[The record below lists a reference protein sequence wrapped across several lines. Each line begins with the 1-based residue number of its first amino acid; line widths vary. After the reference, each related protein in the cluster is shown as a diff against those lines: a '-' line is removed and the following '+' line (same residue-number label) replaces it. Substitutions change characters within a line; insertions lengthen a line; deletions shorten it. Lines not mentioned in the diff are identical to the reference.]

1 VGRTARRYARIFLP
15 PVSFSVPEIRMP
27 NEIRV
32 PSFAPLKSRLQ
43 GTLLDD
49 AFARGRYATDA
60 SIYQMMPHAVV
71 VPETLEDVEAT
82 LDFARDEGVAIL
94 PRGGGTSQCGQT
106 VNHALVID
114 ASKHL
119 NGILELDVEGR
130 RCLVEPGIVLDE
142 LNRQLKPHG
151 LWFPVDVSTSSR
163 ATIGGMAGNNSCG
176 GRSIRYG
183 MMRDNVTAI
192 DAILHDGSKARFGDI
207 AGIEATGLLADL
219 QPRLLAMGQA
229 HQQDILDGFPKV
241 LRRVGGYNVD
251 ALIPDAMALRPGG
264 VAGDGINLSHLLVG
278 SEGTLAYSTAIE
290 LKLWPLPAKK
300 IMGICHFPT
309 FYKAM
314 DAAQHLVTLDPVA
327 VELVDDTMIELARS
341 IPIFQ
346 PTVEEAVRGNPAAL
360 LLVEFAEE
368 DMDENR
374 RRLASLHQM
383 MGDLGFGWDK
393 GADWCGGVVDA
404 IDPAMQGRVAEW
416 RKSGLNIMMSEKN
429 EAKPVS
435 FLEDCAVELKDL
447 AEYTDKLT
455 SIFDKHDAKGTW
467 YAHASVGC
475 LHVRPV
481 LNMKQAGGAETMRA
495 IAEEAFELVR
505 SFGGSHSGE
514 HGDGIVRSEFND
526 CMFGPVLPDLFR
538 QVKAM
543 FDPQGMFNPG
553 KITDAP
559 KMDDRSLFRFAPGYE
574 VDDFNSVLDWAAWPG
589 AAGGFQG
596 AVEMCNNNGACRKLS
611 GGVMCPSYRATRN
624 ERDAVRGRANSLR
637 LAMSGQLGPDAMA
650 SDEMAET
657 MKLCVS
663 CKACKRECPVGVDMA
678 RMKVE
683 VTAARAE
690 KHGIPLHDRLV
701 GYLPAYAPLAS
712 SMAGLANLLQSAWR
726 HVPGLAGIVSRVTGF
741 TTRRSLPRWHGN
753 AFRKGEIGVAPSGA
767 GTPVVLFADTFNR
780 YFEPENLRAAVRVL
794 RAGGYDVFA
803 PASAAGRPYCC
814 GRTYLSAG
822 MVDAARAEA
831 ERLVTALYPLAR
843 SGVRIVGLEPSCTL
857 ALRDEVPALL
867 GTAQAETVADA
878 VLTFAELLD
887 ADRPS
892 LPIAPGAAGSVKL
905 HGHCHQKAFDLVKPA
920 EAVLRDIA
928 GARVETIETSCCGMA
943 GAFGYGRDTYDVSIR
958 MAEAS
963 LLPAIRNAAVDDA
976 IIADG
981 TSCRCQIGDG
991 TGREAVHLA
1000 RHLDRMIS
1008 SGSN

>member
-1 VGRTARRYARIFLP
+1 
-15 PVSFSVPEIRMP
+15 MP
-27 NEIRV
+27 NDIRV
-32 PSFAPLKSRLQ
+32 PSFAPLKAALSGALF
-43 GTLLDD
+43 DD

-71 VPETLEDVEAT
+71 VPESLADVEAT
-82 LDFARDEGVAIL
+82 LDFARREGLAVL

-106 VNHALVID
+106 VNNAIVMD
-114 ASKHL
+114 TSRHL
-119 NGILELDVEGR
+119 NRLLELDVEAR

-192 DAILHDGSKARFGDI
+192 DAIMSDGSKARFGD
-207 AGIEATGLLADL
+207 TGTVTPTGMLADL
-219 QPRLLAMGQA
+219 QPQLLEMGTR
-229 HQQDILDGFPKV
+229 HSQDILDGFPTV

-251 ALIPDAMALRPGG
+251 ALMPDAMALRPGG
-264 VAGDGINLSHLLVG
+264 KTGDGINLAHLLVG

-300 IMGICHFPT
+300 LMGICHFPT

-327 VELVDDTMIELARS
+327 VELVDDTMIALGRS

-346 PTVEEAVRGNPAAL
+346 KTIEEAVRGNPAAL
-360 LLVEFAEE
+360 LVVEFAED
-368 DMDENR
+368 DMAENH
-374 RRLASLHQM
+374 RRLQQLHDM
-383 MGDLGFGWDK
+383 MADLGFAWDK
-393 GADWCGGVVDA
+393 GGEWCGGVVDA
-404 IDPAMQGRVAEW
+404 IDPAMQGRVAEM
-416 RKSGLNIMMSEKN
+416 RKSGLNIMMSMKN

-455 SIFDKHDAKGTW
+455 HIFDKHGAKGTW

-481 LNMKQAGGAETMRA
+481 LDMKQQGGADTMRA

-526 CMFGPVLPDLFR
+526 TMFGPVLPDLFR

-543 FDPQGMFNPG
+543 FDPAGMFNPG

-559 KMDDRSLFRFAPGYE
+559 KMDDRSLFRFAPGY
-574 VDDFNSVLDWAAWPG
+574 SVEDRDTILDWADWPG
-589 AAGGFQG
+589 RAGGLQG
-596 AVEMCNNNGACRKLS
+596 AVEMCNNNGACRKLE

-637 LAMSGQLGPDAMA
+637 LAISGQLGPAALTSDA
-650 SDEMAET
+650 MAET

-678 RMKVE
+678 RMKLE
-683 VTAARAE
+683 VTAARA
-690 KHGIPLHDRLV
+690 KAHGISLHDRLV
-701 GYLPAYAPLAS
+701 AYLPAYAPMASRLAS
-712 SMAGLANLLQSAWR
+712 FSNLLQGAWR
-726 HVPGLAGIVSRVTGF
+726 HLPGLAGLVSRITGF
-741 TTRRSLPRWHGN
+741 TTRRALPRWHAN
-753 AFRKGEIGVAPSGA
+753 AFGADEIA
-767 GTPVVLFADTFNR
+767 GTPTGNGTPIVLFADTFNR
-780 YFEPENLRAAVRVL
+780 YFEPENLRAAIRVL
-794 RAGGYDVFA
+794 QRAGYDVFA
-803 PASAAGRPYCC
+803 PAPASGRPLCC
-814 GRTYLSAG
+814 GRTYLSSG
-822 MVDAARAEA
+822 MVAAARTEA
-831 ERLVTALYPLAR
+831 ERLVEALYPLAR

-857 ALRDEVPALL
+857 ALRDEIPALL
-867 GTAQAETVADA
+867 GSAQSETVAES
-878 VLTFAELLD
+878 VMTLAELL
-887 ADRPS
+887 AEDRPD
-892 LPIAPGAAGSVKL
+892 LGLADAGAGNDGPRRVKL
-905 HGHCHQKAFDLVKPA
+905 HGHCHQKAFDAVKPI
-920 EAVLRDIA
+920 ETVLRDLA
-928 GARVETIETSCCGMA
+928 GVEVETIETSCCGMA
-943 GAFGYGRDTYDVSIR
+943 GAFGYGRDTYDVSMK

-963 LLPAIRNAAVDDA
+963 LLPAVRDA
-976 IIADG
+976 DPDQAILADG

-991 TGREAVHLA
+991 TDREAAHLA
-1000 RHLDRMIS
+1000 LYLDRLAS
-1008 SGSN
+1008 

>member
-1 VGRTARRYARIFLP
+1 
-15 PVSFSVPEIRMP
+15 MP
-27 NEIRV
+27 NDIRI
-32 PSFAPLKSRLQ
+32 PSFAPLKAALSGALF
-43 GTLLDD
+43 DD

-71 VPETLEDVEAT
+71 VPESLADVEAT
-82 LDFARDEGVAIL
+82 LDFARREGLAVL

-106 VNHALVID
+106 VNNAIVMD
-114 ASKHL
+114 TSRHL
-119 NGILELDVEGR
+119 NRILDLDVTQQ

-192 DAILHDGSKARFGDI
+192 DVIMADGSKARFGDI
-207 AGIEATGLLADL
+207 DKVTPTGMLADL
-219 QPRLLAMGQA
+219 QPQLLEMGVR
-229 HQQDILDGFPKV
+229 HSQDILDGFPTV

-251 ALIPDAMALRPGG
+251 ALMPDAMALRPGG
-264 VAGDGINLSHLLVG
+264 QPGDGINLAHLLVG

-300 IMGICHFPT
+300 LMGICHFPT

-327 VELVDDTMIELARS
+327 VELVDDTMIALGRS
-341 IPIFQ
+341 IPMFQ
-346 PTVEEAVRGNPAAL
+346 RTLEEAVRGEPAAL
-360 LLVEFAEE
+360 LVVEFAED
-368 DMDENR
+368 DMAENH
-374 RRLASLHQM
+374 RRLKQLHAM
-383 MGDLGFGWDK
+383 MADLGFGWDR
-393 GADWCGGVVDA
+393 DDEWCGGVVDA
-404 IDPAMQGRVAEW
+404 IDPAMQGRVAEM
-416 RKSGLNIMMSEKN
+416 RKSGLNIMMSMKS

-455 SIFDKHDAKGTW
+455 RIFDRHGAKGTW

-481 LNMKQAGGAETMRA
+481 LDMKRQDGADTMRA

-526 CMFGPVLPDLFR
+526 TMFGPVLPDLFR

-543 FDPQGMFNPG
+543 FDPAGMFNPG

-559 KMDDRSLFRFAPGYE
+559 KMDDRTLFRFAPGYNVE
-574 VDDFNSVLDWAAWPG
+574 DRDTILDWADWPG
-589 AAGGFQG
+589 RAGGFQG
-596 AVEMCNNNGACRKLS
+596 AVEMCNNNGACRKLE

-637 LAMSGQLGPDAMA
+637 LAMSGQLGPDALTNDAMA
-650 SDEMAET
+650 DT

-678 RMKVE
+678 RMKLE
-683 VTAARAE
+683 VTAARASA
-690 KHGIPLHDRLV
+690 HGVSLHDRLIA
-701 GYLPAYAPLAS
+701 YLPAYAPMASRLAS
-712 SMAGLANLLQSAWR
+712 FTNLVQGLWR
-726 HVPGLAGIVSRVTGF
+726 HIPGLSSLVSRITGF
-741 TTRRSLPRWHGN
+741 TARRALPHWHAN
-753 AFRKGEIGVAPSGA
+753 AFGNTELPAAPTGN
-767 GTPVVLFADTFNR
+767 GTPIVLFADTFNR

-794 RAGGYDVFA
+794 QRAGYDVFA
-803 PASAAGRPYCC
+803 PMPSAGKPLCC
-814 GRTYLSAG
+814 GRTYLSSG
-822 MVDAARAEA
+822 MVAAARAEA
-831 ERLVTALYPLAR
+831 ERLVGALYPVAR

-857 ALRDEVPALL
+857 ALRDEIPALL
-867 GTAQAETVADA
+867 GSSQAETVADS
-878 VLTFAELLD
+878 VLTLAELL
-887 ADRPS
+887 AQDRPD
-892 LPIAPGAAGSVKL
+892 LGLAQAAAARRAKL
-905 HGHCHQKAFDLVKPA
+905 HGHCHQKAFDVVRPI
-920 EAVLRDIA
+920 ETVLRDLA
-928 GARVETIETSCCGMA
+928 GVEVETIETSCCGMA
-943 GAFGYGRDTYDVSIR
+943 GAFGFGRDTYDVSMK

-963 LLPAIRNAAVDDA
+963 LLPAVRNADDDQA
-976 IIADG
+976 ILADG

-991 TGREAVHLA
+991 AGREAMHLA
-1000 RHLDRMIS
+1000 LYLDRLAS
-1008 SGSN
+1008 DRHSV

>member
-1 VGRTARRYARIFLP
+1 
-15 PVSFSVPEIRMP
+15 MP
-27 NEIRV
+27 NDIRV
-32 PSFAPLKSRLQ
+32 PSLAPLKAELRGSLF
-43 GTLLDD
+43 DD
-49 AFARGRYATDA
+49 DFARGRYATDA
-60 SIYQMMPHAVV
+60 SIYQMMPHGVV
-71 VPETLEDVEAT
+71 VPESLEDVEAT
-82 LDFARDEGVAIL
+82 LAFARAEGMAIL

-114 ASKHL
+114 TSRHL
-119 NGILELDVEGR
+119 NRILDLDVAAR

-192 DAILHDGSKARFGDI
+192 DAIMSDGSKARFGDLG
-207 AGIEATGLLADL
+207 ATAATGLLADL
-219 QPRLLAMGQA
+219 QPRLLAMGAA
-229 HQQDILDGFPKV
+229 HAGDIVDGFPKV

-251 ALIPDAMALRPGG
+251 ALMPDAMALRPGG
-264 VAGDGINLSHLLVG
+264 VAGDGINLAHLLVG
-278 SEGTLAYSTAIE
+278 SEGTLAFSTAIE
-290 LKLWPLPAKK
+290 LKLSPLPAKK
-300 IMGICHFPT
+300 LMGICHFPT

-368 DMDENR
+368 DMAENEAR
-374 RRLASLHQM
+374 LRRLHAM

-393 GADWCGGVVDA
+393 GDDWRGGVVDA
-404 IDPAMQGRVAEW
+404 IAPAMQGRIAEW
-416 RKSGLNIMMSEKN
+416 RKSGLNIMMSMKN

-447 AEYTDKLT
+447 AEYTDRLT
-455 SIFDKHDAKGTW
+455 KIFDKHDAKGTW

-481 LNMKQAGGAETMRA
+481 LDMKQASGAETMRA
-495 IAEEAFELVR
+495 IAEEAFALVR
-505 SFGGSHSGE
+505 EFGGSHSGE

-526 CMFGPVLPDLFR
+526 RMFGPVLPDLFR

-559 KMDDRSLFRFAPGYE
+559 RMDDRSLFRFAPGYE
-574 VDDFNSVLDWAAWPG
+574 VEDVESLLDWAEWPG
-589 AAGGFQG
+589 AAGGLQG
-596 AVEMCNNNGACRKLS
+596 AVEMCNNNGACRKLE

-624 ERDAVRGRANSLR
+624 ERDAVRGRANTLR
-637 LAMSGQLGPDAMA
+637 LAISGQLGPDAMT
-650 SDEMAET
+650 SDAMAET

-663 CKACKRECPVGVDMA
+663 CKACKRECPVGIDMA
-678 RMKVE
+678 RMKIE
-683 VTAARAE
+683 VTAARAAR
-690 KHGIPLHDRLV
+690 HGVPLHDKLIA
-701 GYLPAYAPLAS
+701 YLPAYAPLAS
-712 SMAGLANLLQSAWR
+712 KLASLSNILQSAWR
-726 HVPGLAGIVSRVTGF
+726 HVPGLSGLISRVSGF
-741 TTRRSLPRWHGN
+741 TTRRSLPRWHVN
-753 AFRKGEIGVAPSGA
+753 AFRVSEIGSAPTGN
-767 GTPVVLFADTFNR
+767 GVPVVLFADTFNR

-794 RAGGYDVFA
+794 RAAGYDVFSPA
-803 PASAAGRPYCC
+803 PAEGRPLCC

-831 ERLVTALYPLAR
+831 ERLVAALHPLAR

-857 ALRDEVPALL
+857 ALRDEIPALL
-867 GTAQAETVADA
+867 ASAQANEVAEA
-878 VLTFAELLD
+878 TMTFAELLA
-887 ADRPS
+887 ADRPD
-892 LPIAPGAAGSVKL
+892 LPLATTGGAVKL

-920 EAVLRDIA
+920 EAVLRDLA
-928 GARVETIETSCCGMA
+928 GAEVETIETSCCGMA
-943 GAFGYGRDTYDVSIR
+943 GAFGYGRETYDVSIR
-958 MAEAS
+958 MAEAA
-963 LLPAIRNAAVDDA
+963 LLPAVRAADA
-976 IIADG
+976 DTAIVADG
-981 TSCRCQIGDG
+981 TSCRCQIEDG
-991 TGREAVHLA
+991 SGREAHHLA
-1000 RHLDRMIS
+1000 RHLDTLMR
-1008 SGSN
+1008 

>member
-1 VGRTARRYARIFLP
+1 
-15 PVSFSVPEIRMP
+15 
-27 NEIRV
+27 
-32 PSFAPLKSRLQ
+32 
-43 GTLLDD
+43 
-49 AFARGRYATDA
+49 
-60 SIYQMMPHAVV
+60 AV
-71 VPETLEDVEAT
+71 
-82 LDFARDEGVAIL
+82 L

-106 VNHALVID
+106 VNHAVVID

-119 NGILELDVEGR
+119 NRLLELDVEGR

-142 LNRQLKPHG
+142 LNRQLRPHG

-192 DAILHDGSKARFGDI
+192 DAILSDGSTARFGDV
-207 AGIEATGLLADL
+207 ASTSPSGLLKEL
-219 QPRLLAMGQA
+219 QPRLLAMGETHGA
-229 HQQDILDGFPKV
+229 DILDGFPKV

-251 ALIPDAMALRPGG
+251 ALIPDAMAMRPGG
-264 VAGDGINLSHLLVG
+264 AAGDGINLSHLLVG

-360 LLVEFAEE
+360 LLVEFAED
-368 DMDENR
+368 DMAENE
-374 RRLASLHQM
+374 RRLRQLHEM

-393 GADWCGGVVDA
+393 GAAWRGGVVDA
-404 IDPAMQGRVAEW
+404 IDPGMQGRIAEW
-416 RKSGLNIMMSEKN
+416 RKSGLNIMMSEKSD
-429 EAKPVS
+429 AKPVS

-455 SIFDKHDAKGTW
+455 AIFDRNGVKGTW

-526 CMFGPVLPDLFR
+526 RMFGPVLPDLFR

-543 FDPQGMFNPG
+543 FDSQGMFNPG
-553 KITDAP
+553 KIIDAP
-559 KMDDRSLFRFAPGYE
+559 KMDDRELFRFAPGYE
-574 VDDFNSVLDWAAWPG
+574 AEDFDSVLDWAAWPG

-596 AVEMCNNNGACRKLS
+596 AVEMCNNNGACRKLT

-650 SDEMAET
+650 SDAMAET

-683 VTAARAE
+683 VTAARAA
-690 KHGIPLHDRLV
+690 KHGIPLHDRLI
-701 GYLPAYAPLAS
+701 GNLPAYAPLAS
-712 SMAGLANLLQSAWR
+712 GLSGLSNLVQSVWR
-726 HVPGLAGIVSRVTGF
+726 YVPGLASLVSRLTGF
-741 TTRRSLPRWHGN
+741 TTKRSLPKWHSN
-753 AFRKGEIGVAPSGA
+753 AFRNGEIGSAPTGA

-780 YFEPENLRAAVRVL
+780 YFEPENLRAAIRVL
-794 RAGGYDVFA
+794 RAAGYDVFA
-803 PASAAGRPYCC
+803 PTPAAGRPYCC

-822 MVDAARAEA
+822 MVDKARAEA

-867 GTAQAETVADA
+867 GTAQAEAVAEA
-878 VLTFAELLD
+878 TLTFAELIE
-887 ADRPS
+887 ADRPD
-892 LPIAPGAAGSVKL
+892 LPVPAAAARRPVKL

-928 GARVETIETSCCGMA
+928 GAEVEVIETSCCGMA

-963 LLPAIRNAAVDDA
+963 LLPAVRAAPNDA
-976 IIADG
+976 AIVADG
-981 TSCRCQIGDG
+981 TSCRCQIDDG
-991 TGREAVHLA
+991 TGREVVHLA
-1000 RHLDRMIS
+1000 RHLDRLI
-1008 SGSN
+1008 SGS